1 MKKLLKVWINFHTFL
16 YLRNGII
23 LFLWKRILLYFCA
36 CTLRCL
42 SDCKHMLVSF
52 ASSPNHFHYRWS
64 SQIKIQKIRCSAP
77 RCSSDALHH
86 GCSTCPA
93 VQTPHPFSLSL
104 FMFQLKRKCL
114 LHTLVSVKEL
124 PFGTPPLTFASSGRA
139 PIGGEAEKPLKFRR
153 NRI

>member
-86 GCSTCPA
+86 G
-93 VQTPHPFSLSL
+93 
-104 FMFQLKRKCL
+104 KRKYL

-124 PFGTPPLTFASSGRA
+124 PFGTPPLTFAFKGVH
-139 PIGGEAEKPLKFRR
+139 L
-153 NRI
+153 